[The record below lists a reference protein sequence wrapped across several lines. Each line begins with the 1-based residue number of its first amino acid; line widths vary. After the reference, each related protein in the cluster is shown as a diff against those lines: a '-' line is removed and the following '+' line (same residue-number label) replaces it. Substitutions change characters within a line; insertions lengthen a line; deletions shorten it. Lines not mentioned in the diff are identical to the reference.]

1 MDTAVNGGLNGYDT
15 HRTGL
20 QGQANGQTNGG
31 EFNGLFNTGYDF
43 RKGAFIFGPTASF
56 NYTYVGTGGFI
67 ERGSLAP
74 LDIHGGSEESIRTA
88 IGFKLRHDWKVG
100 TVLIKPEVR
109 AAWQHEYGDTTYAL
123 DSNFANGA
131 GGAFTVEG
139 PELGRDSALLSGG
152 FAIQWSDRFSTYV
165 FYDGELGRTN
175 YHVSSVS
182 GGCRLDF

>member
-1 MDTAVNGGLNGYDT
+1 VDTAVNGGLNGYDT

-88 IGFKLRHDWKVG
+88 IGFKLRYDWKVG